1 MDNHYKPQVVPIDY
15 KLPGNQTVVPNL
27 EVPDNHTKIQGLC
40 AFKLVNS
47 KRMSLSRPPPP
58 ANKVWGKVIFTQ
70 APVILSGGGGGFPAC
85 ITCYMTGGLHPK
97 EGVCIG
103 GRGSAPG
110 GGASRECL
118 PTWGEGGGQ
127 TPPLRYIG
135 YGQQAGGTHPTGS
148 LSCSFSIFVVLRRS
162 DMNAQ
167 RRLGYDSD
175 ASDRS
180 NRSSRQQ
187 QSRISGITHC
197 TLDIT
202 ISQQNYNFLW
212 QVSCVVYFSF

>member
-1 MDNHYKPQVVPIDY
+1 MDHHYKPQVAPIDY

-58 ANKVWGKVIFTQ
+58 ANEVWGKVISTQ
-70 APVILSGGGGGFPAC
+70 ASVILSGAGLAFQHASQVTWLGVCIQRGESASGGGGLLP
-85 ITCYMTGGLHPK
+85 G
-97 EGVCIG
+97 GVCIQ
-103 GRGSAPG
+103 RVSANWAG
-110 GGASRECL
+110 
-118 PTWGEGGGQ
+118 GGGQ

-135 YGQQAGGTHPTGS
+135 YGQQAGGTHPTGR

-212 QVSCVVYFSF
+212 QVSCVVYFSI

>member
-40 AFKLVNS
+40 TLKLVNL
-47 KRMSLSRPPPP
+47 KRMSLSCLLPP
-58 ANKVWGKVIFTQ
+58 ANEVWGKVIFTQ
-70 APVILSGGGGGFPAC
+70 ASLILSKGGGDVGFPVC
-85 ITCYMTGGLHPK
+85 TTGHMTGGVCVRGDLHP
-97 EGVCIG
+97 G
-103 GRGSAPG
+103 G
-110 GGASRECL
+110 L
-118 PTWGEGGGQ
+118 PTGVGLDRP
-127 TPPLRYIG
+127 TPPLRDTWDTIG
-135 YGQQAGGTHPTGS
+135 YGRQAGDPTAR
-148 LSCSFSIFVVLRRS
+148 LFCSFSIFVVIRRS
-162 DMNAQ
+162 DINPQ

-180 NRSSRQQ
+180 NRSNRQQ

-202 ISQQNYNFLW
+202 ISQQNCNFLW